1 MWDVP
6 WTDIKADIHTAA
18 VTMWILF
25 MAALMS
31 TSHTLQYI
39 VKREETKI
47 QYKTQIF
54 IKSWGQHDALTWWL
68 IGMLVNV
75 PPQIFISNFLG
86 KNEKMCCFMKRI
98 FPKKKEACYER
109 GTQWHDQFPQ
119 GCWLL
124 SQISR

>member
-31 TSHTLQYI
+31 TSHSLQYI
-39 VKREETKI
+39 VKKKEETKI

-54 IKSWGQHDALTWWL
+54 IKS
-68 IGMLVNV
+68 
-75 PPQIFISNFLG
+75 
-86 KNEKMCCFMKRI
+86 
-98 FPKKKEACYER
+98 
-109 GTQWHDQFPQ
+109 
-119 GCWLL
+119 
-124 SQISR
+124 

>member
-31 TSHTLQYI
+31 TSHSLQYI
-39 VKREETKI
+39 VKKREETKM

-54 IKSWGQHDALTWWL
+54 IKS
-68 IGMLVNV
+68 
-75 PPQIFISNFLG
+75 
-86 KNEKMCCFMKRI
+86 
-98 FPKKKEACYER
+98 
-109 GTQWHDQFPQ
+109 
-119 GCWLL
+119 
-124 SQISR
+124 

>member
-31 TSHTLQYI
+31 TSHSLQYI
-39 VKREETKI
+39 VKKI

-54 IKSWGQHDALTWWL
+54 IKS
-68 IGMLVNV
+68 
-75 PPQIFISNFLG
+75 
-86 KNEKMCCFMKRI
+86 
-98 FPKKKEACYER
+98 
-109 GTQWHDQFPQ
+109 
-119 GCWLL
+119 
-124 SQISR
+124 